1 MTGALL
7 VGAGAL
13 YAIGV
18 RRFDRRQ
25 PGRVFPRA
33 RVAAFLAGLIVL
45 AAALVGPIDRLAAER
60 FSWHMVQH
68 LAILFVGCPLLLLG
82 RPVLLLRKA
91 GPPPVRRAAASLL
104 RSRWVRAL
112 THPVTAWL
120 AFAVVLWATHF
131 TSLYQRALASPG
143 IHFLEHALYVSAG
156 LLFWTPVVA
165 AEPSPHR
172 VGHGPRLLYLFLAA
186 PAGAL
191 VASTL
196 FQAERVLY
204 PAYAGPGGLADQRDA
219 AAIMW
224 IGEGLLVLVAVLV
237 VGASWARHERSVAER
252 ADLLA
257 EQGAE
262 NHPVGPGA
270 EG

>member
-7 VGAGAL
+7 VVAGAL
-13 YAIGV
+13 YALGV
-18 RRFDRRQ
+18 RRYD
-25 PGRVFPRA
+25 GRGRGEPFPRA
-33 RVAAFLAGLIVL
+33 RVAAFLAGLVVL
-45 AAALVGPIDRLAAER
+45 AAALVGPVDRLAAER

-68 LAILFVGCPLLLLG
+68 LAILFAACPLLLLG

-91 GPPPVRRAAASLL
+91 GSPPVRRTAVSLL
-104 RSRWVRAL
+104 RSRWVRVL

-120 AFAVVLWATHF
+120 ALAVVLWATHF
-131 TSLYQRALASPG
+131 TSLYQRALVSPG
-143 IHFLEHALYVSAG
+143 IHVLEHALYVGAG

-196 FQAERVLY
+196 LQAERVLY
-204 PAYAGPGGLADQRDA
+204 PGYAGPGALADQRDA

-237 VGASWARHERSVAER
+237 VGASWARHERSAAER

-257 EQGAE
+257 EE
-262 NHPVGPGA
+262 
-270 EG
+270 